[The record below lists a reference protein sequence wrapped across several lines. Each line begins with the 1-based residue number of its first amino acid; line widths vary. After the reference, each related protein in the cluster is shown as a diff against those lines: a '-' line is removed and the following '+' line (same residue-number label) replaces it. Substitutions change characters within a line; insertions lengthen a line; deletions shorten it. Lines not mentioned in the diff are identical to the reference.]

1 MVRAPFID
9 KNGLKK
15 GAWSEEEDQK
25 LRSYVQRYGHWNWRE
40 LPRFAGLKRCG
51 KSCRLRWMNYLR
63 PELKH
68 GNFTE
73 EEDAKIMNLHQEL
86 GNRWSTIAAR
96 LPGRTD
102 NEIKNHWHS
111 NLKKRLIK
119 QNGTSDEGNDYSTA
133 TCQSEGSHNSEGE
146 AESVLIIDTPPN
158 MILES
163 SSFSPATSSRTS
175 ELSSLSPDSG
185 SGSIS
190 SSNMGVI
197 EDVCRPL
204 PCPADQSSSG
214 DFWSEPFV
222 ADNIYNQDGYDPTS
236 MARVGFGLPL
246 PLACDLYFDDY
257 ADHLLDF
264 YQLQMQEWP

>member
-40 LPRFAGLKRCG
+40 LP
-51 KSCRLRWMNYLR
+51 
-63 PELKH
+63 
-68 GNFTE
+68 
-73 EEDAKIMNLHQEL
+73 
-86 GNRWSTIAAR
+86 
-96 LPGRTD
+96 
-102 NEIKNHWHS
+102 
-111 NLKKRLIK
+111 
-119 QNGTSDEGNDYSTA
+119 
-133 TCQSEGSHNSEGE
+133 SEGSHNSEGE

-158 MILES
+158 IMILES
-163 SSFSPATSSRTS
+163 SSLSPTTSSSTS

-185 SGSIS
+185 SGPIS
-190 SSNMGVI
+190 SSNI
-197 EDVCRPL
+197 EHVCRPL
-204 PCPADQSSSG
+204 PCPDQDQSGSG

-222 ADNIYNQDGYDPTS
+222 ADNIYNQDGYNYNPTS

-246 PLACDLYFDDY
+246 PCDLYFDDY
-257 ADHLLDF
+257 SDHLLDF